1 MSDLVDRKAGLP
13 VQAVAHLS
21 RVIVSSWCMRPEEAV
36 GDYQVS
42 MQLLDADE
50 LLEQPEMTMIR
61 SRTGSQS
68 TMNPKLGVTV

>member
-1 MSDLVDRKAGLP
+1 
-13 VQAVAHLS
+13 
-21 RVIVSSWCMRPEEAV
+21 MRPEEAV